1 MITPVRIPETPVI
14 LHRPQPPLE
23 EEDRVSVDTAK
34 TPSEKQKKSPS
45 PSGLSSSKTNPSAR
59 EAVMSVSL
67 GSEVEQEMEGQ
78 EMEELEEE
86 MVVVSSMKDVPV
98 ATLVSTA

>member
-23 EEDRVSVDTAK
+23 DEDRLSVDTAK

-45 PSGLSSSKTNPSAR
+45 LSGLSSSKTNPSAR
-59 EAVMSVSL
+59 EAVMSVS
-67 GSEVEQEMEGQ
+67 EVEEEQEGQ

-86 MVVVSSMKDVPV
+86 MVLASSSMKDVPV

>member
-14 LHRPQPPLE
+14 LHRPPTLP
-23 EEDRVSVDTAK
+23 EEDSVSVDTAK

-45 PSGLSSSKTNPSAR
+45 PSGLSGKTNPSGR
-59 EAVMSVSL
+59 EAIMSLSL
-67 GSEVEQEMEGQ
+67 ASEVEEEV
-78 EMEELEEE
+78 ELEEVE
-86 MVVVSSMKDVPV
+86 EEEEEVVVSVKDVPV

>member
-14 LHRPQPPLE
+14 LHRPPPE
-23 EEDRVSVDTAK
+23 VEEDSVSLDTTK

-45 PSGLSSSKTNPSAR
+45 PSGLSSKTNPSGR
-59 EAVMSVSL
+59 EAVVSL
-67 GSEVEQEMEGQ
+67 SQASDLEDLELKED
-78 EMEELEEE
+78 LEE
-86 MVVVSSMKDVPV
+86 VVAEVVTSGKDVPV

>member
-14 LHRPQPPLE
+14 LHRPQPLLE
-23 EEDRVSVDTAK
+23 EDSLSVDTAK

-59 EAVMSVSL
+59 EVVMSVSL
-67 GSEVEQEMEGQ
+67 GSEVEEEQ
-78 EMEELEEE
+78 EMEEMEEE
-86 MVVVSSMKDVPV
+86 VETVMKDVPV